1 METIKLQLNKRLGAM
16 LKEVE
21 QEYNISPEECV
32 LNHLDHYIKTTKD
45 FLVGHRFE
53 LQSIVRQKQL
63 EYEQATAA
71 LELHNARITN
81 FDHSIE
87 PVVTAEVEKPVIVK
101 PVKPRAVSVSSRT
114 NTTKRT
120 FRFTDDNVKALKD
133 KVNTYYYDN
142 TEPVLA
148 IRFLS
153 KNRKRYYSIHNKQD
167 FIKGALRVM
176 LGGTDEMSVLTA
188 RRKAR
193 RNIELIANG
202 INPNEG
208 ISAGRKKKSVKQ
220 LKQLKN
226 ETPLEADKDGYVD
239 YKEFV
244 SYKYDDLDILGIAL
258 KENNVPVNQC
268 KKKFKNGIFKDI
280 ARQALDMWKNDG
292 KTIGQ
297 ICHLQ
302 LMNVGTPDEK
312 PCSIPNM
319 LLSRILKG
327 IWHFGTQEEKDYIFH
342 SKKGD
347 K

>member
-53 LQSIVRQKQL
+53 LQAIVRQKQL

-87 PVVTAEVEKPVIVK
+87 PVVTAEVEKPVTVK
-101 PVKPRAVSVSSRT
+101 KPRAVGDTSRT
-114 NTTKRT
+114 NATKRT
-120 FRFTDDNVKALKD
+120 FRFTDDSVKALKD
-133 KVNTYYYDN
+133 KVNTYYYDS
-142 TEPVLA
+142 TESVLA

-153 KNRKRYYSIHNKQD
+153 KNKKKYYSIHNKQD
-167 FIKGALRVM
+167 FIKGTLRVM
-176 LGGTDEMSVLTA
+176 LGSTDEMSVQSA

-193 RNIELIANG
+193 KNIDLVASG

-208 ISAGRKKKSVKQ
+208 ISAGRRKKSKNQ
-220 LKQLKN
+220 PKN
-226 ETPLEADKDGYVD
+226 EAPLETDKDGYVD

-258 KENNVPVNQC
+258 KENKVPVNQC
-268 KKKFKNGIFKDI
+268 KKKFKNSIFKDI

-327 IWHFGTQEEKDYIFH
+327 IWHFGTQEEKDFIFH
-342 SKKGD
+342 NIKGD